1 MPNRIIKDSI
11 HTSETVDKMTD
22 FQFRVWVN
30 LITYVDDYGRG
41 DARPEVIKGFCF
53 PLREK
58 VTIKII
64 SETLSELA
72 SLGCIK
78 FYKVNGRSYLYFPNW
93 ESHQTVRNHKSKFPA
108 PSEADAEDCQQLNS
122 IEINCTQVNA
132 NVPVIQSNPNPN
144 PNPNPNSLTRTRK
157 RFTPPTVE
165 EVRAYCQERGNNVD
179 PQKFVDYYESVGW
192 MVGNKPMKDFKAC
205 VRTWERNDFSGGKRD
220 SPKESGVGYGEVL
233 RQREYDDDYFAS
245 LEVDLTK

>member
-22 FQFRVWVN
+22 FQFRLWVN
-30 LITYVDDYGRG
+30 LITYVDDFGRG

-53 PLREK
+53 PLKERLTVK
-58 VTIKII
+58 TI
-64 SETLSELA
+64 SDALLELA
-72 SLGCIK
+72 SIGCVGLYRVGGK
-78 FYKVNGRSYLYFPNW
+78 PYLYFPKW
-93 ESHQTVRNHKSKFPA
+93 ESHQYVRNAKSRFPS
-108 PSEADAEDCQQLNS
+108 PEEAD
-122 IEINCTQVNA
+122 EINCEQLKSIENNCDQLIA

-144 PNPNPNSLTRTRK
+144 PNPNTLSRPRTREVFK
-157 RFTPPTVE
+157 PPTVE

-192 MVGNKPMKDFKAC
+192 MVGNKKPMKDFKAGI
-205 VRTWERNDFSGGKRD
+205 RTWERND
-220 SPKESGVGYGEVL
+220 SPKESGVGFGEVL